1 MMKPNK
7 PMRILIVTNMLPLPE
22 DPSYGIFIAEQA
34 ASLRDAGAIV
44 DVLFINGRYNPLA
57 YFAGI
62 FRLWWQLLFHHP
74 RYHVI
79 HAHHAFTGIIARLQ
93 WALPLVVTIHEGD
106 ANSRGIKSALARIA
120 AALSTQPIAVN
131 PAIAGVLGK
140 KRSAII
146 PCGVDTNLFRKMD
159 QAEARKQLGWDLQEK
174 VVLFGSDPNRPEK
187 RYALAQSVLAE
198 VAQMGTQARLFPLLG
213 VTREQVPII
222 MSACDALLVTS
233 GFESGPLVV
242 KEALAVG
249 LPVVSVPVGDVR
261 EVCRDKAHCYVVED
275 KLNLLAIALLAA
287 INVEPG
293 ERREQLSQWY
303 DQQCLTT
310 SLLKL
315 YRKLI

>member
-1 MMKPNK
+1 
-7 PMRILIVTNMLPLPE
+7 MLPLPE
-22 DPSYGIFIAEQA
+22 DPSYGIFIAEQVT
-34 ASLRDAGAIV
+34 SLRAAGAVV

-62 FRLWWQLLFHHP
+62 FRLWWTLFHRP
-74 RYHVI
+74 RYDVI
-79 HAHHAFTGIIARLQ
+79 HAHHSFTGIIARLQ

-106 ANSRGIKSALARIA
+106 AKGRGLKSALARIA

-131 PAIAGVLGK
+131 SAIAGVLGK

-146 PCGVDTNLFRKMD
+146 PCGVDTDLFKKMD
-159 QAEARKQLGWDLQEK
+159 RVEARKQLGWDLQEK
-174 VVLFGSDPNRPEK
+174 VVLFGSDPSRPEK

-198 VAQMGTQARLFPLLG
+198 VAQMGTRARLFPLLG
-213 VTREQVPII
+213 ITREQVPII
-222 MSACDALLVTS
+222 MCACDALLVTS

-261 EVCRDKAHCYVVED
+261 EVCRDKAHCYVVDD
-275 KLNLLAIALLAA
+275 KPNLLAIALLAA
-287 INVEPG
+287 LNVHPN
-293 ERREQLSQWY
+293 ERHEQLSQWY

-310 SLLKL
+310 DLLKL

>member
-1 MMKPNK
+1 MQPGN
-7 PMRILIVTNMLPLPE
+7 PIRILIVTNMFPLPE
-22 DPSYGIFIAEQA
+22 DPSYGVFIAEQVQ
-34 ASLRDAGAIV
+34 SLRAAGALV

-57 YFAGI
+57 YFTGV
-62 FRLWWQLLFHHP
+62 FRLWGQLLFHRP
-74 RYHVI
+74 RYDVI
-79 HAHHAFTGIIARLQ
+79 HAHHAFAGIISRLQ

-106 ANSRGIKSALARIA
+106 ASRRGIKSAIAHIA

-131 PAIAGVLGK
+131 PAIASVLGRT
-140 KRSAII
+140 RSAII
-146 PCGVDTNLFRKMD
+146 PCGVDTSLFRKLD
-159 QAEARKQLGWDLQEK
+159 RAQARKQLGWDLQEK
-174 VVLFGSDPNRPEK
+174 VVLFGSDPSRPEK

-198 VAQMGTQARLFPLLG
+198 VAQMGTKARLFPLLG

-222 MSACDALLVTS
+222 MNACDALLVTS

-275 KLNLLAIALLAA
+275 RPNILAIALLAA
-287 INVEPG
+287 INVDPT

-303 DQQCLTT
+303 DQHCLTDQ
-310 SLLKL
+310 LLTV
-315 YRKLI
+315 YRKLA